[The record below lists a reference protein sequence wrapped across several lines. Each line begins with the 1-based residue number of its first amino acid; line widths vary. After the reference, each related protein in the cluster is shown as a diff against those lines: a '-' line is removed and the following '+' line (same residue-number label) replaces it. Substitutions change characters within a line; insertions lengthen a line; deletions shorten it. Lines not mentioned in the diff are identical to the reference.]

1 MSPIFDKSKELR
13 NQIGN
18 YQFTDTQQL
27 VCGTWF
33 YGEWAKLCLC
43 KGCTDRMSRLAGPM
57 QEIRKHGTMMLQ
69 GPGGGTE
76 EDTQMK
82 DEDKEATVN
91 VTH

>member
-1 MSPIFDKSKELR
+1 MSPVFDKSKELR

-18 YQFTDTQQL
+18 YQFTATQRL

-33 YGEWAKLCLC
+33 YSEWVLSLY
-43 KGCTDRMSRLAGPM
+43 KGCTDRISRLAGPM

-69 GPGGGTE
+69 APGGGTE
-76 EDTQMK
+76 EDTEMRG
-82 DEDKEATVN
+82 EDKEATVN